1 MAMKRLLCGT
11 IFMAL
16 CFVWVILGADHEPE
30 YYRMTRTI
38 TFERPFTYYFAS
50 NYPAV
55 SRVNLDLSLDG
66 GSTWNRRIAHGIPAH
81 WGSNSYEWSFL
92 ATPDLWTE
100 HARIAVR
107 TLWASTTN
115 AVLLHEGDMSDKDF
129 AICGIRILTPTN
141 SETVLQPGY
150 KQITWHEAGATSVDI
165 GVSTNGGVSY
175 TRLYTVNSP
184 LPTNSWSVPIMG
196 FSTGRLDFVVQ
207 SVGLTDLWDS
217 VTVKVQN
224 Q

>member
-1 MAMKRLLCGT
+1 MAMKIICGSICT
-11 IFMAL
+11 AL
-16 CFVWVILGADHEPE
+16 CFVLDVFADDHDPE
-30 YYRMTRTI
+30 HYLMTKTI
-38 TFERPFTYYFAS
+38 TFERPLTYTFAS

-55 SRVNLDLSLDG
+55 VRVNLDLSLDG
-66 GSTWNRRIAHGIPAH
+66 GSNWHRRIAHGIPAH

-92 ATPDLWTE
+92 VTPDLWTE
-100 HARIAVR
+100 RARIAVR
-107 TLWASTTN
+107 SLWSSTTN
-115 AVLLHEGDMSDKDF
+115 AVMLHEGDASDSNF
-129 AICGIRILTPTN
+129 AICGVRIVSPTN
-141 SETVLQPGY
+141 NETVLQPGY